1 MQLYNLKVFI
11 KNQGDMKKVLL
22 LPVAFI
28 LISGAF
34 AQKMTEV
41 KTRDLPKPIEKYI
54 NENMPGV
61 TIFKA
66 VKVEDKGTLTY
77 NVAIDVHGRKH
88 ILVFD
93 KDGKFLKRGDDLVNS
108 PNKTAVN
115 KTNGQTPLPQQ
126 TLPVEKSKTGNPDNP
141 KK

>member
-1 MQLYNLKVFI
+1 
-11 KNQGDMKKVLL
+11 
-22 LPVAFI
+22 
-28 LISGAF
+28 
-34 AQKMTEV
+34 MTEV

-54 NENMPGV
+54 NDNMPGV
-61 TIFKA
+61 NIFKA

-93 KDGKFLKRGDDLVNS
+93 KAGKFLKKGDELVNS
-108 PNKTAVN
+108 PNKAVVN
-115 KTNGQTPLPQQ
+115 KANEQTNLPQQ
-126 TLPVEKSKTGNPDNP
+126 NHQADKSKTGNQDNP